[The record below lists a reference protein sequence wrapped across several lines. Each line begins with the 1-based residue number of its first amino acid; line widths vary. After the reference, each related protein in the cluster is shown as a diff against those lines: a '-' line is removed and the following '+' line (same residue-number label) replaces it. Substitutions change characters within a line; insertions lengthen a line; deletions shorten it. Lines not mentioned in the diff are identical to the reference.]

1 MVYFNSGHPYQV
13 DMVKRA
19 WQPNGPY
26 RVSGKTTIRMRDV
39 KRIISIDDK
48 TDYGTPL
55 SRVLFKS
62 GGSVIILS
70 NDADVLSRYM

>member
-1 MVYFNSGHPYQV
+1 MVYFNNGKPYQV
-13 DMVKRA
+13 DLVKKDR
-19 WQPNGPY
+19 GSY
-26 RVSGKTTIRMRDV
+26 RVSGKTTIRIRDI
-39 KRIISIDDK
+39 KRIISIDD
-48 TDYGTPL
+48 TTEYGTYL